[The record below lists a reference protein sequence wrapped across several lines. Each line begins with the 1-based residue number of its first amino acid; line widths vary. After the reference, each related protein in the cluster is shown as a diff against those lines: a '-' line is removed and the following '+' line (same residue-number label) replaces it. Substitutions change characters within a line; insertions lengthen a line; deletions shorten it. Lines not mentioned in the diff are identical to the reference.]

1 MIRKEL
7 KKLGESQ
14 QICDKDWGVKEEY
27 MRCRA
32 GRSAFWVSWEG
43 YMTACGM
50 LPFPLQ
56 TDTFSEPFRDCWIR
70 LTDTV
75 RTAPGLGECSQCG
88 KREICKPCVAML
100 YAETGEVNR
109 RAPYLCR
116 FSDCLITEMK
126 KEMNEG

>member
-1 MIRKEL
+1 
-7 KKLGESQ
+7 
-14 QICDKDWGVKEEY
+14 
-27 MRCRA
+27 
-32 GRSAFWVSWEG
+32 
-43 YMTACGM
+43 MTACGM

-56 TDTFSEPFRDCWIR
+56 TDPFSEPFRDCWIR

-75 RTAPGLGECSQCG
+75 RTAPVLGECSQCG

-126 KEMNEG
+126 KEFILPAKQILLKSSRAEEHM

>member
-1 MIRKEL
+1 MTKTGAS
-7 KKLGESQ
+7 KKS
-14 QICDKDWGVKEEY
+14 ICDAAQDEVH
-27 MRCRA
+27 
-32 GRSAFWVSWEG
+32 SG
-43 YMTACGM
+43 Y
-50 LPFPLQ
+50 P
-56 TDTFSEPFRDCWIR
+56 EPFRDCWIR

-75 RTAPGLGECSQCG
+75 RTAPVLGECSQCG

-126 KEMNEG
+126 KEINES